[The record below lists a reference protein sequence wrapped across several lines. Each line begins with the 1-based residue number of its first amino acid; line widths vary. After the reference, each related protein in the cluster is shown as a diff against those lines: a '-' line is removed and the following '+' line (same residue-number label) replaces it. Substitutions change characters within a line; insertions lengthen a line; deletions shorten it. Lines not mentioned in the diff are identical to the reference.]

1 MSVDMTCISDKFS
14 FGNCACKQHHQK
26 VIFSTVYTLID
37 TSYPSQEMSDELLQK
52 YLCSV
57 PVYSHGKELHPWAV

>member
-14 FGNCACKQHHQK
+14 FGNCACKRHHQN
-26 VIFSTVYTLID
+26 VIFAVYTLID

-57 PVYSHGKELHPWAV
+57 HVYS

>member
-26 VIFSTVYTLID
+26 VISAVYTLID

-57 PVYSHGKELHPWAV
+57 HVYSHGEELHPWVV